1 MKKIFLIV
9 MTIATLVACGGKGDV
24 KSGDDTVAVAD
35 SAANGEAVTDTAAVD
50 VDAVSSA
57 TNVANSPTFNGLI
70 MVAPDQQA
78 TVSVTMG
85 GRIHSLNVMPGKA
98 VGRGQVIATLDNPE
112 FIELQQAYLESAA
125 QLEYLEKE
133 YARQRSLSGDA
144 ASKKRVEESKAE
156 FLSMKS
162 RRDAAATKLQAL
174 GVSTKAIVD
183 HGIKA
188 FLPITAPITGF
199 VTSLD
204 ANLGKYVEAGSAI
217 CDIINKS
224 HPIIQLT
231 VYEKDIH
238 LMKTGDAL
246 LFRVNG
252 MGKKSF
258 AATVASVD
266 QAVDEKDYSIK
277 VYARVKDADASFR
290 PGMYVRAKKVQ
301 TEK

>member
-24 KSGDDTVAVAD
+24 KSGDDTAAVAD

-199 VTSLD
+199 VTS
-204 ANLGKYVEAGSAI
+204 
-217 CDIINKS
+217 C
-224 HPIIQLT
+224 
-231 VYEKDIH
+231 
-238 LMKTGDAL
+238 L
-246 LFRVNG
+246 LYTSPSPR
-252 MGKKSF
+252 
-258 AATVASVD
+258 D
-266 QAVDEKDYSIK
+266 
-277 VYARVKDADASFR
+277 
-290 PGMYVRAKKVQ
+290 
-301 TEK
+301 

>member
-24 KSGDDTVAVAD
+24 KSGDDTAAVAD

-162 RRDAAATKLQAL
+162 RR
-174 GVSTKAIVD
+174 
-183 HGIKA
+183 
-188 FLPITAPITGF
+188 
-199 VTSLD
+199 
-204 ANLGKYVEAGSAI
+204 
-217 CDIINKS
+217 
-224 HPIIQLT
+224 
-231 VYEKDIH
+231 
-238 LMKTGDAL
+238 
-246 LFRVNG
+246 
-252 MGKKSF
+252 
-258 AATVASVD
+258 
-266 QAVDEKDYSIK
+266 
-277 VYARVKDADASFR
+277 
-290 PGMYVRAKKVQ
+290 
-301 TEK
+301 